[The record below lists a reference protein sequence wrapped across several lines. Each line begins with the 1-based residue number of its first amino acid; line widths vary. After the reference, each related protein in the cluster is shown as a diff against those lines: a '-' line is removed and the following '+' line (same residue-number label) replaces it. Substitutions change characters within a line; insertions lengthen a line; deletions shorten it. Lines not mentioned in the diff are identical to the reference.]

1 MNNRIDINGEGS
13 MKEWY
18 LKKLAKVHGPYSK
31 EDVFELLSQER
42 IGRDSLIKRGRDGDW
57 VRLHTI
63 SHLFKARSKSSK
75 PDQAPRIN
83 PQSTKVPEKVDTYND
98 SLIENPRAS
107 SPAPIIAALVI
118 IPVLL
123 LSFVLVLTAS
133 KESEKNDR
141 VSDSTNS
148 VKPNESIPIKKK
160 EEVSKSSEATTPASS
175 TTSMSTEELVKSVES
190 LVALIRGT
198 RGSGTGFMLENHI
211 LVTNKHV
218 IDDEIIESLKI
229 FFPSESGDK
238 KGPFTAKLIY
248 EDPELDIA
256 FLQMSI
262 QNTRHLKL
270 LEQYSLRKG
279 QDITLIGN
287 PGGLDDDDGTLENAV
302 TKGVMSAETVIGGRP
317 FYQMSIAVNG
327 GNSGGPVFDVKGDVL
342 GIVTLKAIN
351 QEGHGFCIPAKSV
364 KASFVNAKLSDESKW
379 NEVNRLHRIKAVFR
393 CIDKLSEVH
402 IEGMKIYQ
410 SAMQDALNNN
420 MDVNVGLNTVRTK
433 VQEGLKKYR
442 RYNFGDIERDIVRI
456 QSDNL
461 IQSNVKE
468 KFNDLKSNFEE
479 IQDYVD
485 NPRGNYE
492 SYSKKIVE
500 FTDNYKKTSKTMKV
514 LLGMELDE

>member
-1 MNNRIDINGEGS
+1 

-18 LKKLAKVHGPYSK
+18 LKKLAKVTGPYSK
-31 EDVFELLSQER
+31 EEIFVFLTLQKVNRE
-42 IGRDSLIKRGRDGDW
+42 SLIRRGRDGDW
-57 VRLHTI
+57 VRLYTI
-63 SHLFKARSKSSK
+63 AHLFKAGSENKK
-75 PDQAPRIN
+75 PTVESQPTQPEPKRQTVVAPFDDI
-83 PQSTKVPEKVDTYND
+83 PIDIPS
-98 SLIENPRAS
+98 PRS
-107 SPAPIIAALVI
+107 SPAPMIAALII

-133 KESEKNDR
+133 KESGKNDPL
-141 VSDSTNS
+141 SDSTNS
-148 VKPNESIPIKKK
+148 VKPKQSTPLKKTDDL
-160 EEVSKSSEATTPASS
+160 SKKSEDSSSGSS
-175 TTSMSTEELVKSVES
+175 TVPMSTEELVKSVES
-190 LVALIRGT
+190 MVALIRGT

-218 IDDEIIESLKI
+218 IDNEIIESLKI

-262 QNTRHLKL
+262 QNTRHLNL

-364 KASFVNAKLSDESKW
+364 KASFVNAKLTDESKW
-379 NEVNRLHRIKAVFR
+379 DEVNRLHRIKAVFR

-456 QSDNL
+456 QSDNQ